1 MSTEMET
8 VETIMQFWFGAAT
21 DDLEVAQQR
30 GDVWWKKNAQV
41 DNTIRERFAGVLEAA
56 AQGKHDD
63 WLDDARGRLAMI
75 ILADQ
80 FSRNMYR
87 DTPRA
92 FANDALA
99 LSWCKGG
106 LDSDVDSKLRPIE
119 RVFLYMPLEHSEA
132 IEDQHRSVALFT
144 QLAERVAPQQ
154 RKLFDGYRDY
164 AVRHRDIVQ
173 RFGRFP
179 HRNAILGR
187 ESTKEE
193 LAFLQQPGSS
203 F

>member
-1 MSTEMET
+1 MMENA
-8 VETIMQFWFGAAT
+8 ETILRFWFGTAS
-21 DDLEVAQQR
+21 DDLVVAEECAKL
-30 GDVWWKKNAQV
+30 WWKKNPLV
-41 DNTIRERFAGVLEAA
+41 DAEIRERFAGVLDAA
-56 AQGKHDD
+56 ANGQLDN
-63 WLDDARGRLAMI
+63 WLGHAHGRLAMI

-92 FANDALA
+92 FENDALA

-106 LDSDVDSKLRPIE
+106 LESGVDHDLRPIE
-119 RVFLYMPLEHSEA
+119 RVFHYMPLEHSESVD
-132 IEDQHRSVALFT
+132 DQQRSVAMFT
-144 QLAERVAPQQ
+144 ELAQSVPAQQ
-154 RKLFDGYRDY
+154 RKLFDGYVDY

-187 ESTKEE
+187 ESTDEE
-193 LAFLQQPGSS
+193 VAFLQQPGSS

>member
-1 MSTEMET
+1 
-8 VETIMQFWFGAAT
+8 
-21 DDLEVAQQR
+21 
-30 GDVWWKKNAQV
+30 
-41 DNTIRERFAGVLEAA
+41 
-56 AQGKHDD
+56 
-63 WLDDARGRLAMI
+63 MI

-92 FANDALA
+92 FENDALA

-106 LDSDVDSKLRPIE
+106 LESGVDRELRPIE
-119 RVFLYMPLEHSEA
+119 RVFLYMPLEHSESV
-132 IEDQHRSVALFT
+132 EDQHRSVTMFT
-144 QLAERVAPQQ
+144 ELAQSVPAQQ
-154 RKLFDGYRDY
+154 RKLFDGYIDY

-187 ESTKEE
+187 ESTEE
-193 LAFLQQPGSS
+193 EVAFLQQPGSS

>member
-1 MSTEMET
+1 MEN
-8 VETIMQFWFGAAT
+8 VEKILRFWFGTAT
-21 DDLEVAQQR
+21 DDVEVAEQC
-30 GDVWWKKNAQV
+30 GDMWWKKNPEI
-41 DNTIRERFAGVLEAA
+41 DNEIRERFEGELNAA
-56 AQGKHDD
+56 VKREHED
-63 WLDDARGRLAMI
+63 WLVESRGRLAMI

-87 DTPRA
+87 GTPRA

-99 LSWCKGG
+99 LSWCKDG
-106 LDSDVDSKLRPIE
+106 LDSGVDGELRPIE
-119 RVFLYMPLEHSEA
+119 RVFLYMPLEHSES
-132 IEDQHRSVALFT
+132 IEDQNRSVALFT
-144 QLAERVAPQQ
+144 QLAQKVAPQQ
-154 RKLFDGYRDY
+154 RKLFDGYVDY

-187 ESTKEE
+187 ESTQDEI
-193 LAFLQQPGSS
+193 AFLQQPGSS

>member
-1 MSTEMET
+1 MEN
-8 VETIMQFWFGAAT
+8 VETILRFWFGTAT
-21 DDLEVAQQR
+21 DDVEVAEQC
-30 GDVWWKKNAQV
+30 GNMWWKKNPGI
-41 DNTIRERFAGVLEAA
+41 DNEIRERFEGELNAVAKGE
-56 AQGKHDD
+56 HDD
-63 WLDDARGRLAMI
+63 WLEDSRGRLAMI

-99 LSWCKGG
+99 LSWCKDGI
-106 LDSDVDSKLRPIE
+106 DSGVDGELRSIE
-119 RVFLYMPLEHSEA
+119 RVFLYMPLEHSES
-132 IEDQHRSVALFT
+132 IEDQRRSVALFT
-144 QLAERVAPQQ
+144 QLAQNVAPQQ
-154 RKLFDGYRDY
+154 RKLFNGYVDY

-187 ESTKEE
+187 ESTEDE
-193 LAFLQQPGSS
+193 ITFLQQPGSS